1 LRTGA
6 SDGLRRAATHN
17 PRDTLAQAV
26 FAGLA
31 RHPDQVAR
39 HAEALL
45 SLAAAA
51 PQLGAAIDALLEGG
65 ATAPI
70 SAPGLLK
77 PPPDSACF
85 SFLVEGTDPRVAH
98 EDLAEA
104 VALLVERP
112 AIEAAIAAATAR
124 FETDPDGAFAEQQGL
139 RERKLAIES
148 RLGQMAR
155 KRAASAAFTEQ
166 ASSADSLREDEQEM
180 G

>member
-1 LRTGA
+1 
-6 SDGLRRAATHN
+6 LRRSATAN
-17 PRDTLAQAV
+17 ARDTLAQAV
-26 FAGLA
+26 LAGLA

-45 SLAAAA
+45 SLAPSE
-51 PQLGAAIDALLEGG
+51 PQLSAAIDELLEGSAG
-65 ATAPI
+65 DPI
-70 SAPGLLK
+70 SARGILK

-85 SFLVEGTDPRVAH
+85 SFLVEGTDPKVAR

-124 FETDPDGAFAEQQGL
+124 FETDPEGAFAEQQRL

-155 KRAASAAFTEQ
+155 KRAASAAFEQ
-166 ASSADSLREDEQEM
+166 HDAPAESLREDEQET

>member
-1 LRTGA
+1 MRQGA
-6 SDGLRRAATHN
+6 SDKLRRSTGHN
-17 PRDTLAQAV
+17 ARDTLAQAV
-26 FAGLA
+26 LAGLA

-45 SLAAAA
+45 SLAPSEPA
-51 PQLGAAIDALLEGG
+51 LSAAIDELLEGG
-65 ATAPI
+65 ENQPI
-70 SAPGLLK
+70 SSAAILK

-85 SFLVEGTDPRVAH
+85 SFLVEGTDPGVAR

-124 FETDPDGAFAEQQGL
+124 FEIDPEGAFAEQQRL

-155 KRAASAAFTEQ
+155 KRAASAAFKEH
-166 ASSADSLREDEQEM
+166 ASLREDEQET

>member
-1 LRTGA
+1 ML
-6 SDGLRRAATHN
+6 
-17 PRDTLAQAV
+17 
-26 FAGLA
+26 AGLA
-31 RHPDQVAR
+31 RHPGQIAR

-45 SLAAAA
+45 SLSPTE
-51 PQLGAAIDALLEGG
+51 PQLGAAIDALLDGG
-65 ATAPI
+65 ASVPI
-70 SAPGLLK
+70 SAAGILK

-85 SFLVEGTDPRVAH
+85 SFLVEGTDPRIAH

-124 FETDPDGAFAEQQGL
+124 FETDPEGAFAEQQRL

-155 KRAASAAFTEQ
+155 QRAASAALDEH
-166 ASSADSLREDEQEM
+166 ASGAESLREDEQET